1 MPDYII
7 EKDTYTRGTSALCPT
22 DAEMPYPRICAHRGF
37 STVAPE
43 NTMPAFGAA
52 VALNADE
59 IEFDLWESKDGVIGS
74 CHDATL
80 DRTSTGTG
88 DVRTLTFAEMQTADF
103 GVKISPRFA
112 GLRMVTFEEILKKFA
127 GQTIMNI
134 HIKQDDINLG
144 EIMRLIKKYDAAE
157 HCYFMGMT
165 RTLLGR
171 FCDETPEIPRCFGGV
186 RDTWDIVET
195 AVEFGC
201 KKIQM
206 FKPCYSKELID
217 KAHENGIICNIFWS
231 DDPEETK
238 MMLDMGMDC
247 ILSNDFQR
255 VNEAAKAWLAD
266 RR

>member
-1 MPDYII
+1 
-7 EKDTYTRGTSALCPT
+7 
-22 DAEMPYPRICAHRGF
+22 
-37 STVAPE
+37 
-43 NTMPAFGAA
+43 
-52 VALNADE
+52 
-59 IEFDLWESKDGVIGS
+59 
-74 CHDATL
+74 
-80 DRTSTGTG
+80 
-88 DVRTLTFAEMQTADF
+88 
-103 GVKISPRFA
+103 
-112 GLRMVTFEEILKKFA
+112 
-127 GQTIMNI
+127 
-134 HIKQDDINLG
+134 
-144 EIMRLIKKYDAAE
+144 MRLIRKYDAAE
-157 HCYFMGMT
+157 HCYFMAMT

-171 FCDETPEIPRCFGGV
+171 LRDEAPEIPRCYGGF

-201 KKIQM
+201 RKIQM

-217 KAHENGIICNIFWS
+217 KAHANGIICNIFWS